1 MKKLLIVMLESVE
14 NSLHAVAGLMFDT
27 TEIGYTLIY
36 VVLIILIAVVC
47 DMVCKLL
54 INKLLL
60 PVVRRTKFEWD
71 DHLYD
76 KKVVARL
83 AALAPAFILY
93 AFLPS
98 AFEPEG
104 SWYVLTERI
113 CKVYIIALI
122 LRFLNGMLNAFLD
135 IFNEKEELRHYP
147 IKGGIQTLQVILFSI
162 GFISIVGTII
172 DESPARLFA
181 GLGAS
186 AAVLMLIFKDTIL
199 GFVAGIQL
207 SANNMLHKGDW
218 ITAPAHNANGIV
230 QDVTL
235 NTVKVRNF
243 DNTTTTIPPYALVSG
258 SFTNWRS
265 MFESGGRRITRQILL
280 DVNSITFLDEEELHQ
295 FESNFLIG
303 EFVSQRLQAI
313 ADARAA
319 GNLFLVEELRVTNT
333 LLFRVYLENY
343 IRQMG
348 QSNPDMLYMVRYLP
362 MAEKGLPV
370 ELYLFSSEKVWKI
383 YEGIAADLMDHTLGI
398 TREFGLR
405 IYQSPGSYD
414 FQSLKERLS

>member
-1 MKKLLIVMLESVE
+1 M
-14 NSLHAVAGLMFDT
+14 HAVAGLMFDT

-348 QSNPDMLYMVRYLP
+348 KSNPDMLYMVRYLP

-405 IYQSPGSYD
+405 IYQAPGSYD
-414 FQSLKERLS
+414 FQSLKDRLS

>member
-1 MKKLLIVMLESVE
+1 MLESVE

-36 VVLIILIAVVC
+36 VILIVLIAVVC
-47 DMVCKLL
+47 DVVCKLL

-60 PVVRRTKFEWD
+60 PVIRRTKFEWD

-265 MFESGGRRITRQILL
+265 MFESGRRITRQILL

-319 GNLFLVEELRVTNT
+319 GNRFLVEELRVTNT

-348 QSNPDMLYMVRYLP
+348 KSNPDMLYMVRYLP

-414 FQSLKERLS
+414 FQSLKDRLS

>member
-1 MKKLLIVMLESVE
+1 M
-14 NSLHAVAGLMFDT
+14 HAVAGLMFDT

-36 VVLIILIAVVC
+36 VILIVLIAVVC
-47 DMVCKLL
+47 DVVCKLL

-60 PVVRRTKFEWD
+60 PVIRRTKFEWD

-243 DNTTTTIPPYALVSG
+243 VNTTTTIPPYALVSG

-319 GNLFLVEELRVTNT
+319 GNRFLVEELRVTNT

-348 QSNPDMLYMVRYLP
+348 KSNPDMLYMVRYLP

-414 FQSLKERLS
+414 FQSLKDRLS

>member
-1 MKKLLIVMLESVE
+1 MLESVE

-36 VVLIILIAVVC
+36 VILIVLIAVVC
-47 DMVCKLL
+47 DVVCKLL

-60 PVVRRTKFEWD
+60 PVIRRTKFEWD
-71 DHLYD
+71 DHVYD

-280 DVNSITFLDEEELHQ
+280 DVNSITFLDEEELHR

-319 GNLFLVEELRVTNT
+319 GNRFLVEELRVTNT

-348 QSNPDMLYMVRYLP
+348 KSNPDMLYMVRYLP

-414 FQSLKERLS
+414 FQSLKDRLS

>member
-1 MKKLLIVMLESVE
+1 
-14 NSLHAVAGLMFDT
+14 MFDT

-36 VVLIILIAVVC
+36 VILIVLIAVVC
-47 DMVCKLL
+47 DVVCKLL

-60 PVVRRTKFEWD
+60 PVIRRTKFEWD

>member
-1 MKKLLIVMLESVE
+1 
-14 NSLHAVAGLMFDT
+14 MFDT

-36 VVLIILIAVVC
+36 VILIVLIAVVC
-47 DMVCKLL
+47 DVVCKLL

-60 PVVRRTKFEWD
+60 PVIRRTKFEWD

-295 FESNFLIG
+295 FESYFLIG

-319 GNLFLVEELRVTNT
+319 GNRFLVEELRVTNT

-348 QSNPDMLYMVRYLP
+348 KSNPDMLYMVRYLP

-414 FQSLKERLS
+414 FQSLKDRLS

>member
-1 MKKLLIVMLESVE
+1 
-14 NSLHAVAGLMFDT
+14 MFDT

-36 VVLIILIAVVC
+36 VILIVLIAVVC
-47 DMVCKLL
+47 DVVCKLL

-60 PVVRRTKFEWD
+60 PVIRRTKFEWD

-280 DVNSITFLDEEELHQ
+280 DVNSITFLDEEELHR

-319 GNLFLVEELRVTNT
+319 GNRFLVEELRVTNT

-414 FQSLKERLS
+414 FQSLKDRLS

>member
-1 MKKLLIVMLESVE
+1 
-14 NSLHAVAGLMFDT
+14 MFDT

-36 VVLIILIAVVC
+36 VILIVLIAVVC
-47 DMVCKLL
+47 DVVCKLL

-60 PVVRRTKFEWD
+60 PVIRRTKFEWD

-280 DVNSITFLDEEELHQ
+280 DVNSITFLDEEELHR

-414 FQSLKERLS
+414 FQSLKDRLS

>member
-1 MKKLLIVMLESVE
+1 
-14 NSLHAVAGLMFDT
+14 MFDT
-27 TEIGYTLIY
+27 TEIGYTLVY
-36 VVLIILIAVVC
+36 VILIVLIAVVC
-47 DMVCKLL
+47 DVVCKLL

-60 PVVRRTKFEWD
+60 PVIRRTKFEWD

-319 GNLFLVEELRVTNT
+319 GNRFLVEELRVTNT

-348 QSNPDMLYMVRYLP
+348 KSNPDMLYMVRYLP

-414 FQSLKERLS
+414 FQSLKDRLS

>member
-1 MKKLLIVMLESVE
+1 M
-14 NSLHAVAGLMFDT
+14 HAVAGLMFDT

-36 VVLIILIAVVC
+36 VILIVLIAVVC
-47 DMVCKLL
+47 DVVCKLL

-60 PVVRRTKFEWD
+60 PVIRRTKFEWD

-319 GNLFLVEELRVTNT
+319 GNRFLVEELRVTNT

-348 QSNPDMLYMVRYLP
+348 KSNPDMLYMVRYLP

-414 FQSLKERLS
+414 FQSLKDRLS

>member
-1 MKKLLIVMLESVE
+1 
-14 NSLHAVAGLMFDT
+14 MFDT

-36 VVLIILIAVVC
+36 VILIVLIAVVC
-47 DMVCKLL
+47 DVVCKLL

-60 PVVRRTKFEWD
+60 PVIRRTKFEWD

-313 ADARAA
+313 ADARVA
-319 GNLFLVEELRVTNT
+319 GNRFLVEELRVTNT
-333 LLFRVYLENY
+333 LLFRIYLENY

-348 QSNPDMLYMVRYLP
+348 KSNPDMLYMVRYLP

-414 FQSLKERLS
+414 FQSLKDRLS

>member
-1 MKKLLIVMLESVE
+1 M
-14 NSLHAVAGLMFDT
+14 HAVAGLMFDT

-36 VVLIILIAVVC
+36 VILIVLIAVVC
-47 DMVCKLL
+47 DVVCKLL

-60 PVVRRTKFEWD
+60 PVIRRTKFEWD

-348 QSNPDMLYMVRYLP
+348 KSNPDMLYMVRYLP

>member
-1 MKKLLIVMLESVE
+1 
-14 NSLHAVAGLMFDT
+14 MFDT

-36 VVLIILIAVVC
+36 VILIVLIAVVC
-47 DMVCKLL
+47 DVVCKLL

-60 PVVRRTKFEWD
+60 PVIRRTKFEWD

-280 DVNSITFLDEEELHQ
+280 DVNSITFLDEEVLHQ

-319 GNLFLVEELRVTNT
+319 GNRFLVEELRVTNT

-348 QSNPDMLYMVRYLP
+348 KSNPDMLYMVRYLP

-414 FQSLKERLS
+414 FQSLKDRLS

>member
-1 MKKLLIVMLESVE
+1 
-14 NSLHAVAGLMFDT
+14 MFDT

-36 VVLIILIAVVC
+36 VILIVLIAVVC
-47 DMVCKLL
+47 DVVCKLL

-60 PVVRRTKFEWD
+60 PVIRRTKFEWD

-319 GNLFLVEELRVTNT
+319 GNRFLVEELRVTNT

-348 QSNPDMLYMVRYLP
+348 KSNPDMLYMVRYLP

-414 FQSLKERLS
+414 FQSLKDRLL

>member
-1 MKKLLIVMLESVE
+1 
-14 NSLHAVAGLMFDT
+14 MFDT

-36 VVLIILIAVVC
+36 VILIVLIAVVC
-47 DMVCKLL
+47 DVVCKLL

-60 PVVRRTKFEWD
+60 PVIRRTKFEWD

-414 FQSLKERLS
+414 FQSLKDRLS

>member
-1 MKKLLIVMLESVE
+1 MLESVE

-36 VVLIILIAVVC
+36 VILIVLIAVVC
-47 DMVCKLL
+47 DVVCKLL

-60 PVVRRTKFEWD
+60 PVIRRTKFEWD

-414 FQSLKERLS
+414 FQSLKDRLS

>member
-1 MKKLLIVMLESVE
+1 MLKSVE
-14 NSLHAVAGLMFDT
+14 NTLHAFAGLFFDKS
-27 TEIGYTLIY
+27 EEWHTLIY
-36 VVLIILIAVVC
+36 LVLIVLIALVC
-47 DMVCKLL
+47 DVICKLL

-60 PVVRRTKFEWD
+60 PVIRRTRFEWD

-93 AFLPS
+93 AFLPP
-98 AFEPEG
+98 AFEPDS
-104 SWYVLTERI
+104 SWYVLADRI
-113 CKVYIIALI
+113 CKVYIIALV
-122 LRFLNGMLNAFLD
+122 LRFLNGVLNAFLD

-147 IKGGIQTLQVILFSI
+147 IKGGIQTLQVVLFSV

-207 SANNMLHKGDW
+207 SANHMLHKGDW

-235 NTVKVRNF
+235 NTVKVLNF

-265 MFESGGRRITRQILL
+265 MFESGGRRIVRQILL
-280 DVNSITFLDEEELHQ
+280 DVNSITFLDEVELHQ
-295 FESNFLIG
+295 FETNFLIG
-303 EFVSQRLQAI
+303 EFVSQRIQAI

-319 GNLFLVEELRVTNT
+319 GNSFLVEELRVTNS

-370 ELYLFSSEKVWKI
+370 ELYLFSAEKTWKI
-383 YEGIAADLMDHTLGI
+383 YEGIAADLMDHTVAI

-405 IYQSPGSYD
+405 LYQAPGSYD
-414 FQSLKERLS
+414 FQTLKERLS

>member
-1 MKKLLIVMLESVE
+1 MLESVE

-36 VVLIILIAVVC
+36 VILIVLIAVVC
-47 DMVCKLL
+47 DVVCKLL

-60 PVVRRTKFEWD
+60 PVIRRTKFEWD

-319 GNLFLVEELRVTNT
+319 GNRFLVEELRVTNT

-343 IRQMG
+343 IRQMEK
-348 QSNPDMLYMVRYLP
+348 SNPDMLYMVRYLP

-414 FQSLKERLS
+414 FQSLKDRLS

>member
-1 MKKLLIVMLESVE
+1 M
-14 NSLHAVAGLMFDT
+14 HAVAGLMFDT

-36 VVLIILIAVVC
+36 VILIVLIAVVC
-47 DMVCKLL
+47 DVVCKLL

-60 PVVRRTKFEWD
+60 PVIRRTKFEWD

-319 GNLFLVEELRVTNT
+319 GNRFLVEELRVTNT

-348 QSNPDMLYMVRYLP
+348 KSNPDMLYMVRYLP

>member
-1 MKKLLIVMLESVE
+1 
-14 NSLHAVAGLMFDT
+14 MFDT

-36 VVLIILIAVVC
+36 VILIVLIAVVC
-47 DMVCKLL
+47 DVVCKLL

-60 PVVRRTKFEWD
+60 PVIRRTKFEWD

-319 GNLFLVEELRVTNT
+319 GNRFLVEELRVTNT

-348 QSNPDMLYMVRYLP
+348 KSNPDMLYMVRYLP

-414 FQSLKERLS
+414 FQSLKDRLS

>member
-1 MKKLLIVMLESVE
+1 
-14 NSLHAVAGLMFDT
+14 MFDT

-36 VVLIILIAVVC
+36 VILIVLIAVVC
-47 DMVCKLL
+47 DVVCKLL

-60 PVVRRTKFEWD
+60 PVIRRTKFEWD

-348 QSNPDMLYMVRYLP
+348 KSNPDMLYMVRYLP

-414 FQSLKERLS
+414 FQSLKDRLS

>member
-1 MKKLLIVMLESVE
+1 M
-14 NSLHAVAGLMFDT
+14 HAVAGLMFDT

-36 VVLIILIAVVC
+36 VILIVLIAVVC
-47 DMVCKLL
+47 DVVCKLL

-60 PVVRRTKFEWD
+60 PVIRRTKFEWD

-280 DVNSITFLDEEELHQ
+280 DVNSITFLDEEELHR

-319 GNLFLVEELRVTNT
+319 GNRFLVEELRVTNT

-348 QSNPDMLYMVRYLP
+348 KSNPDMLYMVRYLP

-414 FQSLKERLS
+414 FQSLKDRLS

>member
-1 MKKLLIVMLESVE
+1 
-14 NSLHAVAGLMFDT
+14 MFDT

-36 VVLIILIAVVC
+36 VILIVLIAVVC
-47 DMVCKLL
+47 DVVCKLL

-60 PVVRRTKFEWD
+60 PVIRRTKFEWD

-319 GNLFLVEELRVTNT
+319 GNRFLVEELRVTNT

-343 IRQMG
+343 IRQMEK
-348 QSNPDMLYMVRYLP
+348 SNPDMLYMVRYLP

-414 FQSLKERLS
+414 FQSLKDRLS

>member
-1 MKKLLIVMLESVE
+1 MESVE

-27 TEIGYTLIY
+27 TEVWHTLIY
-36 VVLIILIAVVC
+36 IILIVLIAVVC
-47 DMVCKLL
+47 DVVCKLL

-60 PVVRRTKFEWD
+60 PVIRRTRFEWD

-76 KKVVARL
+76 KKVVSRL

-93 AFLPS
+93 ALLPS

-258 SFTNWRS
+258 SFTNWRG
-265 MFESGGRRITRQILL
+265 MFESGGSRITRQILL

>member
-1 MKKLLIVMLESVE
+1 M
-14 NSLHAVAGLMFDT
+14 HAVAGLMFDT

-36 VVLIILIAVVC
+36 VILIVLIAVVC
-47 DMVCKLL
+47 DVVCKLL

-60 PVVRRTKFEWD
+60 PVIRRTKFEWD

-104 SWYVLTERI
+104 SWYVLSERI

-319 GNLFLVEELRVTNT
+319 GNRFLVEELRVTNT

-348 QSNPDMLYMVRYLP
+348 KSNPDMLYMVRYLP

-414 FQSLKERLS
+414 FQSLKDRLS

>member
-1 MKKLLIVMLESVE
+1 
-14 NSLHAVAGLMFDT
+14 MFDT

-36 VVLIILIAVVC
+36 VILIVLIAVVC
-47 DMVCKLL
+47 DVVCKLL

-60 PVVRRTKFEWD
+60 PVIRRTKFEWD

-280 DVNSITFLDEEELHQ
+280 DVNSITFLDEEELHR

-319 GNLFLVEELRVTNT
+319 GNRFLVEELRVTNT

-348 QSNPDMLYMVRYLP
+348 KSNPDMLYMVRYLP

-414 FQSLKERLS
+414 FQSLKDRLS

>member
-1 MKKLLIVMLESVE
+1 MLKSVE
-14 NSLHAVAGLMFDT
+14 NALHTIAGLFFDRS
-27 TEIGYTLIY
+27 ELWHTLIY
-36 VVLIILIAVVC
+36 LALIILIAVIC
-47 DMVCKLL
+47 DVICKLL

-60 PVVRRTKFEWD
+60 PVIRRTSFEWD

-76 KKVVARL
+76 KKVVSRL

-93 AFLPS
+93 AFLPT
-98 AFEPEG
+98 AFAEGG
-104 SWYVLTERI
+104 SWYVLADRI

-122 LRFLNGMLNAFLD
+122 LRFLNGMLNAFHD

-162 GFISIVGTII
+162 GFISIIGTII

-207 SANNMLHKGDW
+207 SANHMLRRGDW

-235 NTVKVRNF
+235 NTVKVLNF
-243 DNTTTTIPPYALVSG
+243 DNTTTTIPPYSLVSG

-280 DVNSITFLDEEELHQ
+280 DVNSITFLDKSELLR
-295 FESNFLIG
+295 FKSNFLIE

-313 ADARAA
+313 ENARAE
-319 GNLFLVEELRVTNT
+319 GNSFLAEELRVTNSM
-333 LLFRVYLENY
+333 LFRVYLENY

-348 QSNPDMLYMVRYLP
+348 KSNPDMLYMVRYLP

-370 ELYLFSSEKVWKI
+370 ELYLFSVEKTWKI
-383 YEGIAADLMDHTLGI
+383 YEGIAADLIDHTLGI

-405 IYQSPGSYD
+405 VYQSPGSYD
-414 FQSLKERLS
+414 FQTLKDCLS

>member
-1 MKKLLIVMLESVE
+1 MMESVE

-27 TEIGYTLIY
+27 TEVWHTLIY
-36 VVLIILIAVVC
+36 IILIVLIAVVC
-47 DMVCKLL
+47 DVVCKLL

-60 PVVRRTKFEWD
+60 PVIRRTRFEWD

-76 KKVVARL
+76 KKVVSRL

-414 FQSLKERLS
+414 FQSLKDRLS

>member
-1 MKKLLIVMLESVE
+1 MLESVE

-60 PVVRRTKFEWD
+60 PVIRRTKFEWD

-319 GNLFLVEELRVTNT
+319 GNRFLVEELRVTNT

-348 QSNPDMLYMVRYLP
+348 KSNPDMLYMVRYLP

-414 FQSLKERLS
+414 FQSLKDRLS

>member
-1 MKKLLIVMLESVE
+1 M
-14 NSLHAVAGLMFDT
+14 HAVAGLMFDT

-36 VVLIILIAVVC
+36 VILIVLIAVVC
-47 DMVCKLL
+47 DVVCKLL

-60 PVVRRTKFEWD
+60 PVIRRTKFEWD

-93 AFLPS
+93 AFFFLS
-98 AFEPEG
+98 FEPEG

-319 GNLFLVEELRVTNT
+319 GNRFLVEELRVTNT

-348 QSNPDMLYMVRYLP
+348 KSNPDMLYMVRYLP

-414 FQSLKERLS
+414 FQSLKDRLS

>member
-1 MKKLLIVMLESVE
+1 
-14 NSLHAVAGLMFDT
+14 MFDT

-36 VVLIILIAVVC
+36 VILIVLIAVVC
-47 DMVCKLL
+47 DVVCKLL

-60 PVVRRTKFEWD
+60 PVIRRTKFEWD

-348 QSNPDMLYMVRYLP
+348 KSNPDMLYMVRYLP

-370 ELYLFSSEKVWKI
+370 ELFVGKGVEN
-383 YEGIAADLMDHTLGI
+383 
-398 TREFGLR
+398 LR
-405 IYQSPGSYD
+405 RHSRRPYGPYPGHHS
-414 FQSLKERLS
+414 

>member
-1 MKKLLIVMLESVE
+1 MESVE

-27 TEIGYTLIY
+27 TEVWHTLIY
-36 VVLIILIAVVC
+36 IILIVLIAVVC
-47 DMVCKLL
+47 DVVCKLL

-60 PVVRRTKFEWD
+60 PVIRRTRFEWD